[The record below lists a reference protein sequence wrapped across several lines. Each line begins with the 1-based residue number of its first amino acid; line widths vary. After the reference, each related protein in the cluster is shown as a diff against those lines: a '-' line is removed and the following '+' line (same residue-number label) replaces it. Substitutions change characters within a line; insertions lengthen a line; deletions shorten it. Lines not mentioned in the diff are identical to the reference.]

1 MILSELQE
9 TILRT
14 IVRYAADGRIVRS
27 SDICLMMPDTVPLDV
42 VAATVETLVPPGYL
56 RNVSPAG
63 YRLNL
68 NNAVVVELLHEFSEN
83 GDTT

>member
-1 MILSELQE
+1 
-9 TILRT
+9 
-14 IVRYAADGRIVRS
+14 
-27 SDICLMMPDTVPLDV
+27 MMPDIVPLDV